1 MVNKRRSVNEGIYPI
16 ERLSQKRELPRKY
29 SKPPRRKDYF
39 SPWTEEKKKQRKY
52 LQDRKRA
59 LNDIGAKVN
68 NSRDGSNERGGISG
82 AKQMQ
87 HSQSARNFSLTGEF
101 LIGDNAH
108 DPENG
113 KNNPETLGAD
123 DQSKSLAGHRKSV

>member
-1 MVNKRRSVNEGIYPI
+1 MINKRRNVNEGIYPI

-29 SKPPRRKDYF
+29 SKPPRRKDYV

-59 LNDIGAKVN
+59 LNEIATKVN
-68 NSRDGSNERGGISG
+68 NSRDGSNERGGIAG

-87 HSQSARNFSLTGEF
+87 HSQSASNFSLTGEF
-101 LIGDNAH
+101 LIG
-108 DPENG
+108 
-113 KNNPETLGAD
+113 T
-123 DQSKSLAGHRKSV
+123 